1 MPPGVAVETPEPLT
15 AEDEQ
20 IREQLEQLSPSS
32 GAEQTPDEIDAEIER
47 ESRTVQPHSAAPSR
61 SGITGSGSGADD
73 EGL

>member
-20 IREQLEQLSPSS
+20 IREQLEQLSPSAS
-32 GAEQTPDEIDAEIER
+32 EQTPDEIDADIER